1 FDILQ
6 PAYAAL
12 YSGAFHPTAE
22 GHAIVAD
29 HVMRHV
35 RAVVDKDKKPVVEG
49 RLN

>member
-1 FDILQ
+1 MRAVLGRI
-6 PAYAAL
+6 P
-12 YSGAFHPTAE
+12 PTAE

-35 RAVVDKDKKPVVEG
+35 RAILDREKKPVVEG